1 MQRLQS
7 LVMLVSWDP
16 PDALLPV
23 QANKTIV
30 THVLLETGAEELRAI
45 EEKVYVGSG
54 RFIVENG
61 KPTVVEYLISE
72 VVSGV

>member
-1 MQRLQS
+1 M
-7 LVMLVSWDP
+7 
-16 PDALLPV
+16 
-23 QANKTIV
+23 
-30 THVLLETGAEELRAI
+30 LLETGAEELRAI